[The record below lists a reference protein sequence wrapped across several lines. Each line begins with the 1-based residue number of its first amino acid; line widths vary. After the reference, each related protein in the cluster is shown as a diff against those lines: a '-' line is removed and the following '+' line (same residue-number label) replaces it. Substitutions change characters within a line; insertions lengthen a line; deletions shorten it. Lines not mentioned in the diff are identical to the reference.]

1 MCGGTFPV
9 THCLPTFHPLPS
21 PSSPL
26 LPQLSSLEGSKD
38 QDEIDFEFLGNNK
51 DRVQLN
57 YYVNGVGG
65 HELVVMLGFDC
76 AQDYHQYTIFYNA
89 TQIV

>member
-1 MCGGTFPV
+1 MRDGT
-9 THCLPTFHPLPS
+9 LPTTTSHPPIPPS
-21 PSSPL
+21 PSPSPSF
-26 LPQLSSLEGSKD
+26 PQLSSQEGSKD
-38 QDEIDFEFLGNNK
+38 QDEIDFEFLGNRK